1 VTDTPAGGSA
11 GASAGRRARVA
22 VVGGGVS
29 GLTAA
34 WRLTDPAAGREVPD
48 VVLLEGR
55 DAVGGV
61 VRVGDVGG
69 VRLDLGAESL
79 LARRPEAVELAR
91 EAGLGDDL
99 VHPATSSAAVV
110 VRGTLRPLPAGT
122 VLGVPGDPR
131 ALGGVLTPDE
141 VARVAA
147 ERDLPREPLT
157 ADVDVA
163 SWVGGRVGRAVVDS
177 LVEPLLGG
185 VYAGH
190 AARLSLRATLPQ
202 VWDAATR
209 GESLLDA
216 VAAVVRA
223 GTAPAGQPAAPVF
236 AGIAGGVGR
245 LPEALAGGL
254 AARGVEIRT
263 RTTVRGL
270 RRTAGGW
277 RLELGDAARTGGA
290 PAAALDV
297 DGVVLAVPPAAA
309 ARLLARDVPAAAA
322 ELADV
327 ATASVALVSA
337 LVPRADLE
345 GVTGSGLLVPPVEGR
360 AIKAATF
367 SAAKWSWVD
376 ALDPRLVGLRMS
388 LGRAGEEAVLQR
400 PDAELVALATRDL
413 AELLRRPVDPV
424 ATRVTRWGGG
434 LPQYG
439 VGHVERVARVREAV
453 AAAPGLAICGAVL
466 DGVGI
471 PACVSAAGRAA
482 GDLVA
487 HLAGRGARMPA

>member
-1 VTDTPAGGSA
+1 VTDTPAEA
-11 GASAGRRARVA
+11 RDGRRPRVA

-34 WRLTDPAAGREVPD
+34 WRLTDPAPGGRPVLD

-55 DAVGGV
+55 DVVGGV

-110 VRGTLRPLPAGT
+110 ARGVLRPLPAGT
-122 VLGVPGDPR
+122 VLGLPGDPR
-131 ALGGVLTPDE
+131 ALSGVLTPAE
-141 VARVAA
+141 VTRVAA
-147 ERDLPREPLT
+147 ERDLPHEPLT

-163 SWVGGRVGRAVVDS
+163 SWVAGRVGPAVVDR

-202 VWDAATR
+202 VWDAAVR

-223 GTAPAGQPAAPVF
+223 GAAPAGRPPAPVF

-245 LPEALAGGL
+245 LPEALADGL
-254 AARGVEIRT
+254 AGRGVEIRT

-270 RRTAGGW
+270 RRTTEGW
-277 RLELGDAARTGGA
+277 RLELGDAARAGGA
-290 PAAALDV
+290 PAEALDV
-297 DGVVLAVPPAAA
+297 DGVVIAVPPAAA
-309 ARLLARDVPAAAA
+309 ARLLAREVPAAAA

-327 ATASVALVSA
+327 ATASVALVSV
-337 LVPRADLE
+337 LVPREDLE

-376 ALDPRLVGLRMS
+376 DLDARLVALRMS

-413 AELLRRPVDPV
+413 ADLLRRPVDPV
-424 ATRVTRWGGG
+424 AARVTRWGGA

-439 VGHVERVARVREAV
+439 VGHVERVERVREAV

-471 PACVSAAGRAA
+471 PACVAAAGHAA
-482 GDLVA
+482 RDLA
-487 HLAGRGARMPA
+487 ADLAGGGARMPA